1 MDDMTDQ
8 HEDPKF
14 ERWLNNVART
24 TYHAPRTTPRDEMW
38 AKIQHARR
46 HKHIIELRPWMGW
59 AVAAAAVLVLG
70 IGIGR
75 WTANQSDDGSRV
87 ATNGSTPSA
96 VPGSTPVTREIDS
109 LAGVA
114 YRIAATQY
122 LSRTEAFLTS
132 FRTDANRSANTA
144 RLARQARGLL
154 ATTRLMLDSPAAND
168 PRLRSLLEDLELV
181 LMQIALLNPL
191 EDGHDRDLINQGMNQ
206 SNVLP
211 KLRSA
216 IPAGPVSARTQG
228 AL

>member
-1 MDDMTDQ
+1 MDDMMDQ

-14 ERWLNNVART
+14 EKWLKNAAQS
-24 TYHAPRTTPRDEMW
+24 YHAPRTTPREELW
-38 AKIQHARR
+38 ARIAAERQR
-46 HKHIIELRPWMGW
+46 KHVIEIRPWMRW
-59 AVAAAAVLVLG
+59 AVAAAAVLILG

-75 WTANQSDDGSRV
+75 WTAKQSNGTAV
-87 ATNGSTPSA
+87 ASNDSAPSA
-96 VPGSTPVTREIDS
+96 APGTQVAREIDS

-114 YRIAATQY
+114 YQVAATQY

-132 FRTDANRSANTA
+132 FRADANRSANTA
-144 RLARQARGLL
+144 RLARQARELL
-154 ATTRLMLDSPAAND
+154 TTTQLMLDSPAASN
-168 PRLRSLLEDLELV
+168 PRVRSLLEDLELV

-191 EDGHDRDLINQGMNQ
+191 QDGRDRDLITEGMNQ

-216 IPAGPVSARTQG
+216 IPAGPVSARNQG

>member
-1 MDDMTDQ
+1 MGTMTEQ
-8 HEDPKF
+8 HEDPRF
-14 ERWLNNVART
+14 EAWLKDVAKS
-24 TYHAPRTTPRDEMW
+24 YHNPHPTPHEEIW
-38 AKIQHARR
+38 ARIHAARR
-46 HKHIIELRPWMGW
+46 TRHVLELRPWMRW

-75 WTANQSDDGSRV
+75 WTANQSNDGTQV

-96 VPGSTPVTREIDS
+96 VPGSTLVTREIDS

-114 YRIAATQY
+114 YKIAATQY

-132 FRTDANRSANTA
+132 FRSDANRSANTA
-144 RLARQARGLL
+144 RLARQARELL
-154 ATTRLMLDSPAAND
+154 STTRLMLDSPAAQD

-181 LMQIALLNPL
+181 LMQIASLNPL
-191 EDGHDRDLINQGMNQ
+191 EDGDNRDFITQGMNQ

>member
-1 MDDMTDQ
+1 MTQ
-8 HEDPKF
+8 EHEDPKF
-14 ERWLNNVART
+14 EQWLQDAART

-38 AKIQHARR
+38 NKIVAARR
-46 HKHIIELRPWMGW
+46 NKRVIALRPWLRW

-75 WTANQSDDGSRV
+75 WSAHQVSEPVNGTTTAEGMRT
-87 ATNGSTPSA
+87 TN
-96 VPGSTPVTREIDS
+96 EIDS
-109 LAGVA
+109 LASVA
-114 YRIAATQY
+114 YQVAATQY

-144 RLARQARGLL
+144 RLARQARDLL
-154 ATTRLMLDSPAAND
+154 TTTQLMLDSPAGDN

-181 LMQIALLNPL
+181 LMQISLLNPL
-191 EDGHDRDLINQGMNQ
+191 QDGHDRDLITQGMNQ

-216 IPAGPVSARTQG
+216 IPAGPVPVRTEG